1 MFCLNPSCPK
11 PTNPDGAKFCQ
22 TCGVR
27 LRLGDRY
34 YAYQPLG
41 GGNTSRTF
49 LGLDG
54 HQIVDA
60 RCIIKRFVNDKGE
73 ERFRQ
78 EAARLDEVSRHPQI
92 PDLYAYFERDRA
104 QYLVQEF
111 IEGRNLLQKLAQSG
125 TFDSA
130 QIRALLLDILPLLQ
144 FLHDHQIVHRDIKPT
159 NLIRAV
165 SRRVSFPSGS
175 AHPSL
180 MLVDF
185 GAAKR
190 LTESAQAK
198 PGTLMG
204 SAEYAAPEQL
214 MGQATF
220 ASDLYS
226 LGVTCIHLLTG
237 LSPFELFD
245 GAAGVWRWRLVAG
258 AVDNRLAQI
267 LDRLLATSLSDRYPT
282 AAAVLQDLG
291 VTSTPDSPPPIR
303 ASVLRSGLVA
313 KVAETQQWNCVTTV
327 ETGLEM
333 GAIAFS
339 ADGKTVAVASPDC
352 LVRRLALED
361 GTVRWQSEPQ
371 PGVVTAIAISP
382 DGETIVTGGSDRTI
396 QRWHGQDGAL
406 LQPFVGHT
414 EAVTALAFDP
424 YGTTLYSGSRDRTI
438 RVWDLQ
444 TGKTT
449 TTLTGHKGS
458 VEALAVD
465 GDRHTLVSGSKE
477 GAVKIWHTGTRELL
491 RTLSGHAAAVSAV
504 ALTPDHQTVISGSW
518 DMSLKLRHVHAGG
531 LRYNLV
537 GHLLPITAIALH
549 LNGETLATAS
559 HDATVKLWSLT
570 QGKLLST
577 LSGHTAAVEAVA
589 FLDSDQ
595 VVSGDRAGTIKIW
608 QQV

>member
-1 MFCLNPSCPK
+1 MFCLTPSCPK

-22 TCGVR
+22 ACGLR

-34 YAYQPLG
+34 SAYQPLG
-41 GGNTSRTF
+41 GGNASRTF
-49 LGLDG
+49 LGIDG
-54 HQIVDA
+54 HQLVDG
-60 RCIIKRFVNDKGE
+60 RCIIKRFVNDQDE

-111 IEGRNLLQKLAQSG
+111 VEGGNLLQELTQTGS
-125 TFDSA
+125 FDAA
-130 QIRALLLDILPLLQ
+130 QIRAVLLEILPLLQ

-165 SRRVSFPSGS
+165 GREALPSS
-175 AHPSL
+175 PSTSL

-190 LTESAQAK
+190 LTESALAK

-245 GAAGVWRWRLVAG
+245 GAAGVWRWRVVAG
-258 AVDNRLAQI
+258 AVDNHLAQI
-267 LDRLLATSLSDRYPT
+267 LDRLLAMNLSDRYPS

-291 VTSTPDSPPPIR
+291 VTIKSELQPALRP
-303 ASVLRSGLVA
+303 SVLRSGLVA
-313 KVAETQQWNCVTTV
+313 KAAETQQWNCVATV
-327 ETGLEM
+327 ETGLEVA
-333 GAIAFS
+333 AIALS
-339 ADGKTVAVASPDC
+339 ADGKTVAIASPDGIVR
-352 LVRRLALED
+352 LVALAD
-361 GTVRWQSEPQ
+361 GSIQRQSERQ
-371 PGVVTAIAISP
+371 PGMATAAAISP
-382 DGETIVTGGSDRTI
+382 NGETLVTGSSDRTI
-396 QRWHGQDGAL
+396 QVWQCQDGKI
-406 LQPFVGHT
+406 LQTLSGHT
-414 EAVTALAFDP
+414 DTVTTFAFSPD
-424 YGTTLYSGSRDRTI
+424 GTRLYSGSRDRTI
-438 RVWDLQ
+438 RVWDLGTGQ
-444 TGKTT
+444 TM
-449 TTLTGHKGS
+449 TTLTGHKGA
-458 VEALAVD
+458 VVALALD
-465 GDRHTLVSGSKE
+465 GDRQLLASGDVA
-477 GAVKIWHTGTRELL
+477 GAVKIWHVGTRELL

-504 ALTPDHQTVISGSW
+504 ALMPDHQTVISGSW

-531 LRYNLV
+531 LRHSLV

-549 LNGETLATAS
+549 PNGETLATAS
-559 HDATVKLWSLT
+559 HDATVKLWNLPH
-570 QGKLLST
+570 GKLLST

-589 FLDSDQ
+589 FLADGQ
-595 VVSGDRAGTIKIW
+595 VVSGDRAGTIQVW
-608 QQV
+608 QQG